1 MQERECLNL
10 SELDLEVSRFRS
22 VLEDAASVAAQKD
35 LGSHRKAAKRA
46 LAGALMFVSQA
57 YGPTLGAPFRELL
70 TALDNLDDGTVDPII
85 QKPDLE
91 QNPGNPSTVYIY
103 RALLVSI
110 MELHMLSGMK
120 AGAAATA
127 TAQDANRFRAAG
139 QDRLSWRQV
148 ARWRSELRHAL
159 AKGCGEGARQNQ
171 DGLQQYRET
180 LAAYKQLYPDDP
192 AGAAREIATCL
203 HRFSQE

>member
-1 MQERECLNL
+1 MQETNCLAQP
-10 SELDLEVSRFRS
+10 ELHLEVDRFWS
-22 VLEDAASVAAQKD
+22 VLEAAQTIGAQKEP
-35 LGSHRKAAKRA
+35 GSHRKAAKRA
-46 LAGALMFVSQA
+46 LAGAIMFVSRA
-57 YGPTLGAPFRELL
+57 YGPALGEPFRVLL

-85 QKPDLE
+85 QKPNLE

-159 AKGCGEGARQNQ
+159 AKECGEGARQNE
-171 DGLQQYRET
+171 DGLRQYRET
-180 LAAYKQLYPDDP
+180 LAAYKRLYPDDP

-203 HRFSQE
+203 HRYSQE